1 MEMPN
6 DFIRNNIIAIGIK
19 EAMISHLLQRV
30 TSIFFYYKI
39 ALLLCLQQFYNVR
52 ILHSYILELD

>member
-19 EAMISHLLQRV
+19 EATISHLLQSV
-30 TSIFFYYKI
+30 TSIFF
-39 ALLLCLQQFYNVR
+39 LLQNCIIVMSATR
-52 ILHSYILELD
+52 ISHSYILELD